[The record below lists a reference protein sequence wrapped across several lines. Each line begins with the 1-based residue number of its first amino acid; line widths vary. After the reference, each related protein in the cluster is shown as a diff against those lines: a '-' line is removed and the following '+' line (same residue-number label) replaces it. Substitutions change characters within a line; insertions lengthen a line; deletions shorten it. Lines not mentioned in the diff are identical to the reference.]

1 MKTKLVLILIFISQ
15 LCIAQVGWQTIDER
29 FRFVMNYKALQTS
42 YFEVSSEMFKTLAES
57 KEIEPEFKAY
67 IRKLSTL
74 KVAQSDSGKLYMN
87 FKTNCDLRKYERL
100 MMKKDEDGLMSFYKR
115 ERKGHPN
122 EFLLISD
129 KVVIYIA
136 GEIDLKSIGEFEQV
150 MEIAGSA
157 FDM

>member
-1 MKTKLVLILIFISQ
+1 MKTKLVLILILISH
-15 LCIAQVGWQTIDER
+15 LGIAQVGYQTIDER
-29 FRFVMNYKALQTS
+29 FRFVMNYKALKTS
-42 YFEVSSEMFKTLAES
+42 YFEVNSEMFKTLAES
-57 KEIEPEFKAY
+57 EQVDPEFKAY
-67 IRKLSTL
+67 IKKLSTL

-87 FKTNCDLRKYERL
+87 FKTNCDLREYERL

-115 ERKGHPN
+115 EKKGHPN

-129 KVVIYIA
+129 KMVIYVA
-136 GEIDLKSIGEFEQV
+136 GEINLKSIGEFEQV

>member
-1 MKTKLVLILIFISQ
+1 MKTKLILILILISK
-15 LCIAQVGWQTIDER
+15 LGIAQVSYQTIDER
-29 FRFVMNYKALQTS
+29 FRFVMNHQALRTS
-42 YFEVSSEMFKTLAES
+42 YFEVNSEMFNTLAES
-57 KEIEPEFKAY
+57 KEVDPEFKAY

-87 FKTNCDLRKYERL
+87 FKTNCDLRKFERL
-100 MMKKDEDGLMSFYKR
+100 MMKKDENGLMSFYKR
-115 ERKGHPN
+115 ERKGFPN

-129 KVVIYIA
+129 KMVIYIA

>member
-1 MKTKLVLILIFISQ
+1 MKTKLVLIFVLISQ
-15 LCIAQVGWQTIDER
+15 LGIAQVGYQSIDER
-29 FRFVMNYKALQTS
+29 FRFVMNYQGLQTS
-42 YFEVSSEMFKTLAES
+42 YFEVNSEMFHSLAES
-57 KEIEPEFKAY
+57 KEVDPEIKAY
-67 IRKLSTL
+67 LRKLSTL
-74 KVAQSDSGKLYMN
+74 KVAQSDSGKLYSN

-115 ERKGHPN
+115 ERKGQPN

-129 KVVIYIA
+129 KMVIYIS
-136 GEIDLKSIGEFEQV
+136 GQIDLKSIGEFERV